1 MVDERDAHGTHEEDP
16 LDLLLAQHRHAARV
30 PLRVRARR
38 MEPAHRPRKKRAD
51 EMSDTK
57 MSGEFE
63 KQYYP
68 ILGRVEREVNKDS
81 DFFDSLCVKALA
93 QAVWTAAQAAAIAER
108 DEVRNKALEE
118 AAMVCEDLADA
129 LVDCIQKFEINESAA
144 YVAIAKQIRA
154 LKEPR
159 R

>member
-1 MVDERDAHGTHEEDP
+1 
-16 LDLLLAQHRHAARV
+16 
-30 PLRVRARR
+30 
-38 MEPAHRPRKKRAD
+38 
-51 EMSDTK
+51 
-57 MSGEFE
+57 
-63 KQYYP
+63 
-68 ILGRVEREVNKDS
+68 
-81 DFFDSLCVKALA
+81 
-93 QAVWTAAQAAAIAER
+93 
-108 DEVRNKALEE
+108 VRNKALEE